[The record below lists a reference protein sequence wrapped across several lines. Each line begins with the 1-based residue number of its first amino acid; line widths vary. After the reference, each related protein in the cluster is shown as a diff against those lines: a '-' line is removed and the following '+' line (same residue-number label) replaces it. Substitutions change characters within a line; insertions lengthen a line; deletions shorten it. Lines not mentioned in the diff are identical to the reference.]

1 MKEELKAR
9 FHQELLDLMVL
20 YNEKVLRQVKDS
32 FKDAFS
38 PAQFFTL
45 SAIVSSEG
53 MTMSQLAHISSM
65 QKQQVTKLVN
75 FLVDHEYVIRVP
87 CQKDRRI
94 IRVEATEKGTQYME
108 EYSRKNIN
116 EVSRLF
122 SVLTE
127 KESEELLSAFATI
140 NGLLKKIKA
149 QNFE

>member
-1 MKEELKAR
+1 MKEEVKAL
-9 FHQELLDLMVL
+9 FHQELLDMMVL

-32 FKDAFS
+32 FKDTFS

-45 SAIVSSEG
+45 SAMS
-53 MTMSQLAHISSM
+53 MSQLAHISSM

-75 FLVDHEYVIRVP
+75 FLVDHQYVIRVP

-94 IRVEATEKGTQYME
+94 IRVEATEKGKQYMQ

-116 EVSRLF
+116 EVSQLF

-140 NGLLKKIKA
+140 NRLLKKIKA
-149 QNFE
+149 QNSE

>member
-1 MKEELKAR
+1 
-9 FHQELLDLMVL
+9 
-20 YNEKVLRQVKDS
+20 
-32 FKDAFS
+32 
-38 PAQFFTL
+38 
-45 SAIVSSEG
+45 
-53 MTMSQLAHISSM
+53 MSQLAHISSM

-127 KESEELLSAFATI
+127 KESDELLSAFATI

-149 QNFE
+149 QNSE